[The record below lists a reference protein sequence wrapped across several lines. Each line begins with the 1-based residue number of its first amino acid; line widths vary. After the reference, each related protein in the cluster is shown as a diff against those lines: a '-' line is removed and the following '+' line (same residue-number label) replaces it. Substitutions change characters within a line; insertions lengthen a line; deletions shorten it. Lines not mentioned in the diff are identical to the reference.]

1 MLSTLR
7 KARLKDKEMRI
18 LMLGLDN
25 AGKTTIVKRIMNEDV
40 NSVSPTL
47 GFIIKTIDFD
57 GYKLNIS
64 PGDVGGQKTLRTYW
78 KNYFEKTDTLIWVVD
93 ATDRER
99 LEDCRQE
106 LFGLLQQERLMG
118 ASLLVFKNK
127 SDVSSSMTE
136 DELRKGLRL
145 DDIHTHKWKIMT
157 CSAITAVAAP
167 PNTTPKPPHAT
178 TQTPLLV
185 TQSHSLDDFDDED
198 DLDPAAFLKSV
209 RELSEKRERED
220 RERYRKLEEEI
231 EAGRRERL
239 ARKEERKR
247 SVSPKK
253 NEITRRELEQARETS
268 RREETS
274 TPTARPAQ
282 EEHPA
287 ALTPGSGSKAIMDG
301 VPEFR
306 GFGSIKRPSA
316 PGTPTREARTELRES
331 PTKPSSSAAM
341 PSRTGT
347 VKWQQRPTSR
357 GVESRPTSSASAKSS
372 EPIKRVEV
380 EKPGA
385 SREQI
390 AAQLGARDPAWFR
403 QTADRGVGN
412 AAFRKSKEEQG
423 SEESVVSKRR
433 GLPGMS
439 RETSLEPMRTNSPAP
454 ATVTSETPSKDSSA
468 LRWSSRASDATSTS
482 GQSNQ
487 SAGQPDTTP
496 PASDRSSTAE
506 SDQSSLQRV
515 PTMSSTQAR
524 LNGASERPASPTKG
538 MGGFVQSAMMKR
550 SDSVNKRWSAQPGHS
565 LSRQNST
572 ASVRSGYGGLQ
583 GSYSMPKLEPQPS
596 TSRETSNEP
605 SSRPTSSS
613 SNMTATTVGQA
624 LRQDDNGFVKP
635 PLPLHSRSKSVAS
648 LDTALGDQ
656 DPATSP
662 PGSPSKRWSPTK
674 SSWIESAL
682 NKPDLPK
689 PSPPKNAQPSWME
702 NIARAK
708 AQRESGEITPRS
720 MTPAPPELDF
730 TRPLSPTKSSTF
742 GPSRSGTPILPGQD
756 SSRPSSPT
764 KAASFGQSLLKRS
777 ESRDLRPETGSPRS
791 ITPPMKTKPNGLA
804 GRPTSML
811 AKESLEMAERMAAPT
826 RKEEP
831 NGASKDAAVIAA
843 EPLVASSEKVDPRT
857 IAVATPV
864 AVKTTPPKV
873 SSKPD
878 MTSRFPATNSVKSP
892 PPSTTF
898 SKPLSSPA
906 KDSTPSKPQTD
917 FRATL
922 RSRPAAAP
930 KSTDTPE
937 FLAKAS
943 ALRPTRPEKYV
954 APDLLKDN
962 ILRGKTGLA
971 VTGGPVKAVRRDE
984 LKDSLLAKKDE
995 WQAEKE
1001 AGVVKEREVK
1011 FKPSTP
1017 EKPEALAKRELL
1029 TRKASD
1035 RTVERS
1041 PVKKQAETPE
1051 ALRRQKSIREQ
1062 PRATQPEIK
1071 PQGVVPE
1078 AQQVSPIA
1086 RSRSPFSTPAPSQTS
1101 ELAARFNPGLARI
1114 LALGPPSPKASPS
1127 GSRSGSPVQSMK
1139 SPPVEATLE
1148 AVTPAAPLQDM
1159 RKDRAKGPKRRK
1171 GASAAAASAEKAS
1184 DFPSAVQETVPSGAA
1199 TEVEPARISKVV
1211 LPSAKPGSMASI
1223 MASSLSASKRSE
1235 MGTTP
1240 SEVSLMPAKITDA
1253 PPAKPMPSPKPTFS
1267 PFQAARPPPPEKD
1280 VPFTTSTDVKDA
1292 ASPIKPTPAGTRT
1305 MQTGSPFAK
1314 RTQPLPSAVAEAPPA
1329 TPKKDAVPEFRGF
1342 ATSRVANNAEENK
1355 ENADVWPPSVKAVSS
1370 FWGRSPAAA
1379 KPAERPSQIQLPNRR
1394 DEEAAMRS
1402 AGLLASSPARS
1413 NSRPGSSN
1421 GADAAPGALGGPP
1434 RPAKSSRS
1442 DTGRLLADTFGC
1454 IPTSST
1460 SLTIDVKA
1468 FLHSTATSP
1477 PRIKILRKAVQ
1488 LVLLDGQLTHLA
1500 QQDEYTLFSGSVYI
1514 ITHTYIPTSGP
1525 KATRVYIWHG
1535 LGASSSLL
1543 SAAETTARVAVKRE
1557 GAQVPTSIRQGL
1569 EPAELLEALGGIL
1582 VTRRGTRDTAGKQYM
1597 LCGRQHL
1604 GHVVFDE
1611 VDFDARSLCEGFVYL
1626 ISYPVTLQRCKLW
1639 LWKGQH
1645 ATTEEVSA
1653 GRLLGMEIGA
1663 GVEEVVEVVQGS
1675 EQSDFVAMFGPDA
1688 TSPKP
1693 SSFWQSKDGNSQ
1705 PRLIRIQQLQPKSS
1719 FLGAVYSLTRRP
1731 SWSSRPSFAADDIKC
1746 EAVEMTPSTQTSL
1759 EAEGIYILTTPAKV
1773 YILVGPL
1780 FASTRPLDTR
1790 NAVLAQTL
1798 LFAEK
1803 YAEHDGNKG
1812 VEVVFSGSPE
1822 VVEGCFRFWDGK
1834 RGLWGVEGMM
1844 GGSQSSMDGGA
1855 KTTSLAEV
1863 KALICR

>member
-1 MLSTLR
+1 MAS
-7 KARLKDKEMRI
+7 
-18 LMLGLDN
+18 
-25 AGKTTIVKRIMNEDV
+25 
-40 NSVSPTL
+40 SP
-47 GFIIKTIDFD
+47 
-57 GYKLNIS
+57 
-64 PGDVGGQKTLRTYW
+64 R
-78 KNYFEKTDTLIWVVD
+78 
-93 ATDRER
+93 
-99 LEDCRQE
+99 
-106 LFGLLQQERLMG
+106 
-118 ASLLVFKNK
+118 
-127 SDVSSSMTE
+127 
-136 DELRKGLRL
+136 
-145 DDIHTHKWKIMT
+145 
-157 CSAITAVAAP
+157 AVAAP
-167 PNTTPKPPHAT
+167 PDTTPISPHAT
-178 TQTPLLV
+178 TAKPLST
-185 TQSHSLDDFDDED
+185 TQSHSLDDFEDED

-253 NEITRRELEQARETS
+253 TEAPQREPAHPRERAAREQVN
-268 RREETS
+268 
-274 TPTARPAQ
+274 TPTPRPAQ
-282 EEHPA
+282 EQPA
-287 ALTPGSGSKAIMDG
+287 ALTLGSGSKAIMDG
-301 VPEFR
+301 VPEFK

-316 PGTPTREARTELRES
+316 PGTPTRGSGEARPLSRES
-331 PTKPSSSAAM
+331 PSKPSPSAAM

-357 GVESRPTSSASAKSS
+357 GVDSRPTLAASAVSS
-372 EPIKRVEV
+372 EPVKRAEV
-380 EKPGA
+380 EKPEA

-403 QTADRGVGN
+403 QTADRGIGN
-412 AAFRKSKEEQG
+412 AAFRKSKEEQA
-423 SEESVVSKRR
+423 SEERAISGRR

-439 RETSLEPMRTNSPAP
+439 RETSLEPTRAYSPAP
-454 ATVTSETPSKDSSA
+454 ESATSNTPSNSSSA
-468 LRWSSRASDATSTS
+468 LGRSSMASNPTSMS
-482 GQSNQ
+482 GQSKPSMEPQAVPQ
-487 SAGQPDTTP
+487 S
-496 PASDRSSTAE
+496 ASDRSSTTD

-524 LNGASERPASPTKG
+524 LNGPGERSASPTKG

-572 ASVRSGYGGLQ
+572 ASVRSGHGGLQ
-583 GSYSMPKLEPQPS
+583 GSYSMPKLEPQSS

-613 SNMTATTVGQA
+613 SNTIATTIGQA
-624 LRQDDNGFVKP
+624 SRQDDSGFVKP
-635 PLPLHSRSKSVAS
+635 PLPLHNRSKSVAS
-648 LDTALGDQ
+648 LHTALGDQ
-656 DPATSP
+656 DATTSP

-682 NKPDLPK
+682 NKPDSPK
-689 PSPPKNAQPSWME
+689 PSPAKNAQPSWME

-730 TRPLSPTKSSTF
+730 SRPLSPTKSTSF
-742 GPSRSGTPILPGQD
+742 GPSRAGTPVMPAQD

-791 ITPPMKTKPNGLA
+791 ITPPMKAKPNGLA

-826 RKEEP
+826 RKEEL
-831 NGASKDAAVIAA
+831 NGTSKDAAVTATD
-843 EPLVASSEKVDPRT
+843 LVVTSSEEVDT
-857 IAVATPV
+857 STTAATTPTT
-864 AVKTTPPKV
+864 AKTTPPKV
-873 SSKPD
+873 SPKPD
-878 MTSRFPATNSVKSP
+878 AISRFAATTAIKSP
-892 PPSTTF
+892 APSTAF
-898 SKPLSSPA
+898 SKPPVSPA
-906 KDSTPSKPQTD
+906 KDVSPSKPQTD

-922 RSRPAAAP
+922 RSRPAIAP

-971 VTGGPVKAVRRDE
+971 VTGGPVKTVRRDE
-984 LKDSLLAKKDE
+984 LKESLLAKKDE

-1041 PVKKQAETPE
+1041 PAKKQEETPE

-1062 PRATQPEIK
+1062 PKAAQPEIK
-1071 PQGVVPE
+1071 PQEVVPE

-1086 RSRSPFSTPAPSQTS
+1086 RSRSPLSTPAPSQTS
-1101 ELAARFNPGLARI
+1101 ELAARFNPDLARI

-1139 SPPVEATLE
+1139 SPPVEAAGE
-1148 AVTPAAPLQDM
+1148 AATPAAPLQDM

-1171 GASAAAASAEKAS
+1171 GGAAAAAASEEIAP
-1184 DFPSAVQETVPSGAA
+1184 DLPSAVEQPVPSSAA
-1199 TEVEPARISKVV
+1199 TNIEPERMPKKA

-1223 MASSLSASKRSE
+1223 MASSLGGTRKSAASADPES
-1235 MGTTP
+1235 TP
-1240 SEVSLMPAKITDA
+1240 VTPAKDNMVA
-1253 PPAKPMPSPKPTFS
+1253 PSKPLPSPKPTFS
-1267 PFQAARPPPPEKD
+1267 PFQTTRPAPPAKD
-1280 VPFTTSTDVKDA
+1280 VAFNEVKTAPVGARSMHA
-1292 ASPIKPTPAGTRT
+1292 A
-1305 MQTGSPFAK
+1305 SPFAK
-1314 RTQPLPSAVAEAPPA
+1314 RAQPLPTTTQPAAEAPPA

-1342 ATSRVANNAEENK
+1342 GSSRVANNAEENK
-1355 ENADVWPPSVKAVSS
+1355 ENDDTSLPSVKAVSS
-1370 FWGRSPAAA
+1370 FWGRSPAAS
-1379 KPAERPSQIQLPNRR
+1379 KPAERPLQTQLPNRR

-1421 GADAAPGALGGPP
+1421 GPETTATLNGPP
-1434 RPAKSSRS
+1434 RPAKSSRIVS
-1442 DTGRLLADTFGC
+1442 GQL
-1454 IPTSST
+1454 PTSE
-1460 SLTIDVKA
+1460 DVKA
-1468 FLHSTATSP
+1468 FLDTTSKSP
-1477 PRIKILRKAVQ
+1477 PRIKTLRKSVQ
-1488 LVLLDGQLTHLA
+1488 LVSLDGELTQLA

-1514 ITHTYIPTSGP
+1514 ITHTYIPASGP
-1525 KATRVYIWHG
+1525 KTTGVYSWYG
-1535 LGASSSLL
+1535 SDASLSSFQT
-1543 SAAETTARVAVKRE
+1543 AETAARAVAKRE
-1557 GAQVPTSIRQGL
+1557 AASIPITVNQGL
-1569 EPAELLEALGGIL
+1569 EPAEVLEALGGIL
-1582 VTRRGTRDTAGKQYM
+1582 ITRRGTRETASKQYM

-1611 VDFDARSLCEGFVYL
+1611 VDFDAKRLCGGFVYL
-1626 ISYPVTLQRCKLW
+1626 ISYPVTLQRCRLW

-1645 ATTEEVSA
+1645 ATTEAVSA
-1653 GRLLGMEIGA
+1653 GRLVGMEIGA
-1663 GVEEVVEVVQGS
+1663 GLEEVAEVAQGAES
-1675 EQSDFVAMFGPDA
+1675 ADYLAIFGPA
-1688 TSPKP
+1688 EAIPKP
-1693 SSFWQSKDGNSQ
+1693 SSFWHSKSGIAQ
-1705 PRLIRIQQLQPKSS
+1705 PRLIRIQQLKPVSS
-1719 FLGAVYSLTRRP
+1719 FLGAVYSLSRRP
-1731 SWSSRPSFAADDIKC
+1731 SWSSRPQSPEAVKC
-1746 EAVEMTPSTQTSL
+1746 EAVGVSPFTQSSL
-1759 EAEGIYILTTPAKV
+1759 EADGIYILDTPGKV
-1773 YILVGPL
+1773 CVLIGPL
-1780 FASTRPLDTR
+1780 FASTKPVDVR
-1790 NAVLAQTL
+1790 NAVLAQAL
-1798 LFAEK
+1798 LFAEE
-1803 YAEHDGNKG
+1803 YAEAVGGKG
-1812 VEVVFSGSPE
+1812 VEVLFSGLPQE
-1822 VVEGCFRFWDGK
+1822 LGACFRFWVGT

-1844 GGSQSSMDGGA
+1844 GGSQNSTGGGA
-1855 KTTSLAEV
+1855 KTTGLVDV